1 MARSTTGRSR
11 FKIQRSLGIE
21 LPGLGKAGALER
33 RPYGPGQHGNKRKK
47 ISDFAVRMK
56 EKQKLRY
63 HYGLRE
69 GQLVNYVK
77 KAKKDKSRAWM
88 DSLLITLE
96 RRLANVIFRL
106 NWAPSMLAANQMVSH
121 GHVVVNGKKISVAGY
136 TIDKGDVITLTDRG
150 YASLNFTQAQA
161 TPRLPS
167 IPACYTI
174 EGKTAKVV
182 DLPIPS
188 DIPFEYAGQLVTEYY
203 WKVKP

>member
-1 MARSTTGRSR
+1 MARSTTGKSR

-47 ISDFAVRMK
+47 ISDFAVRQK

-96 RRLANVIFRL
+96 SRLSNVIFRL

-121 GHVVVNGKKISVAGY
+121 GHVVVNGKKINVPGY
-136 TIDKGDVITLTDRG
+136 TIKKGDVITLTDRG

-161 TPRLPS
+161 TPILPS
-167 IPACYTI
+167 VQACYSVDA
-174 EGKTAKVV
+174 KTAKVV
-182 DLPIPS
+182 DLPHPS
-188 DIPFEYAGQLVTEYY
+188 DIPFEYAGQLVTEFY

>member
-1 MARSTTGRSR
+1 MSRSTTGRSR
-11 FKIQRSLGIE
+11 FKIQRSLGLE

-47 ISDFAVRMK
+47 ISDFAVRQK

-88 DSLLITLE
+88 DTLLITLE

-121 GHVVVNGKKISVAGY
+121 GHVQVNGKKINVAGY
-136 TIDKGDVITLTDRG
+136 TIQKGDVLSLTERG
-150 YASLNFTQAQA
+150 LKSLNFTQAQA

-167 IPACYTI
+167 IPACYSLETN
-174 EGKTAKVV
+174 KAKVV
-182 DLPIPS
+182 DLPLPS
-188 DIPFEYAGQLVTEYY
+188 DIPFEYEGQLVTEFY

>member
-1 MARSTTGRSR
+1 MSRSTTGKSS

-69 GQLVNYVK
+69 RQLVNYVK

-88 DSLLITLE
+88 DTLLITLE

-121 GHVVVNGKKISVAGY
+121 GHVLVNGKKVNVAGLL
-136 TIDKGDVITLTDRG
+136 ISKGDVITLTDKG
-150 YASLNFTQAQA
+150 FASQNYLQAQA

-167 IPACYTI
+167 IPASYTI
-174 EGKTAKVV
+174 DGKTAKAV
-182 DLPIPS
+182 DLPLPS

-203 WKVKP
+203 WKIKP

>member
-1 MARSTTGRSR
+1 MSRSTTGKSS

-69 GQLVNYVK
+69 RQLVNYVK

-88 DSLLITLE
+88 DTLLITLE

-106 NWAPSMLAANQMVSH
+106 NWCPSMLAANQMVSH
-121 GHVVVNGKKISVAGY
+121 GHVLVNGKKVNVAGLL
-136 TIDKGDVITLTDRG
+136 INKGDVITLTDKG
-150 YASLNFTQAQA
+150 FASQNYLQAQA

-167 IPACYTI
+167 IPASYTVD
-174 EGKTAKVV
+174 GKTAKVV
-182 DLPIPS
+182 DLPLPS

-203 WKVKP
+203 WKIKP

>member
-11 FKIQRSLGIE
+11 FKIQRSLGVE

-77 KAKKDKSRAWM
+77 KAKKDKSQAWM

-96 RRLANVIFRL
+96 RRLVNVVFRL
-106 NWAPSMLAANQMVSH
+106 NWAPSMLAAYQMVSH
-121 GHVVVNGKKISVAGY
+121 GHVLVNGKKISVAGY
-136 TIDKGDVITLTDRG
+136 TVQKNDVITLTERG
-150 YASLNFTQAQA
+150 YASLNFQQAKA

-167 IPACYTI
+167 VPACYTMD
-174 EGKTAKVV
+174 EKSAKLV
-182 DLPIPS
+182 DLPLPS

>member
-1 MARSTTGRSR
+1 MSRSTTGKSS

-69 GQLVNYVK
+69 RQLVNYVK

-121 GHVVVNGKKISVAGY
+121 GHVLVNGKKVNVAGQL
-136 TIDKGDVITLTDRG
+136 INKGDVITLTDKG
-150 YASLNFTQAQA
+150 FASQNYLQAQA

-167 IPACYTI
+167 IPASYTVD
-174 EGKTAKVV
+174 GKTAKVV
-182 DLPIPS
+182 DLPLPS

-203 WKVKP
+203 WKIKP

>member
-1 MARSTTGRSR
+1 MARSTTGRSV

-21 LPGLGKAGALER
+21 LPGLGKAGAMER

-47 ISDFAVRMK
+47 VSDLAVRMK

-63 HYGLRE
+63 HYGIRE

-88 DSLLITLE
+88 DTLLITLE
-96 RRLANVIFRL
+96 RRLSNVVFRL

-121 GHVVVNGKKISVAGY
+121 GHVLVNGKKVNVAGY
-136 TIDKGDVITLTDRG
+136 TIDKGDILTLTERG
-150 YASLNFTQAQA
+150 FGSLNYGQAQA

-174 EGKTAKVV
+174 EAKTAKVV
-182 DLPIPS
+182 DLPLPS
-188 DIPFEYAGQLVTEYY
+188 DIPFEYAGQLITEYY
-203 WKVKP
+203 WKIKP